1 MPLRL
6 GLLCRLYH
14 CEAAKVLL
22 TTKAIQ
28 TDSTFRAKALRACAM
43 LRTDISVYFGEVY
56 SVYFRV
62 SKHCLLDVCVRV
74 LPKIVYLNFPRY
86 SLLSCEIP
94 ENKQTIGVFS
104 FSIIG
109 TTVKFPPVVILD
121 QQRMARTEPLR
132 VTVCN

>member
-1 MPLRL
+1 
-6 GLLCRLYH
+6 
-14 CEAAKVLL
+14 
-22 TTKAIQ
+22 
-28 TDSTFRAKALRACAM
+28 M
-43 LRTDISVYFGEVY
+43 LRTDISVYFSEVY

-86 SLLSCEIP
+86 SLWSCEIP